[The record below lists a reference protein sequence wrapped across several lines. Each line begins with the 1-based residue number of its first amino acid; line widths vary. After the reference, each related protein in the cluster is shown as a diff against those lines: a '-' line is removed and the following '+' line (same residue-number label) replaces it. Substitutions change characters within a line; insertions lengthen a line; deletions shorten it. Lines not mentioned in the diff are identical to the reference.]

1 MNVLFILGNGF
12 DINLGLKTRYQDF
25 YDFYSKSHND
35 NDAVLRL
42 KKHIGKNTD
51 GYWSDL
57 ELALGKYTSEFKCID
72 DFDEVV
78 DDIKASLS
86 LYLKNV
92 ETDFNNFNVDIKS
105 FLHDLS
111 SFEEHLIPTDQDKAL
126 EFKEKFKDR
135 NWHTEIVT
143 FNYTNTVEKLNYDL
157 ESDLIGHQYNSNL
170 ENILNTNVI
179 HIHGLVDDG
188 MILGVNDLSQ
198 VSNTELHDNI
208 DIEESIVKSKFNEAC
223 GEKFDLNFNNKIEK
237 ANIICAFGLSF
248 GDSDK
253 IWWEKIGER
262 LRQGSILI
270 IFDRKYD
277 VSKLHKNKLARM
289 RREIKNHFL
298 TQTSLPED
306 VQNSI
311 GDRIYVGVNTN
322 MFQGITSKP
331 EVIEFADK
339 FGNAKIE
346 LANT

>member
-25 YDFYSKSHND
+25 YDVYSKNHND
-35 NDAVLRL
+35 NDAIMRL
-42 KKHIGKNTD
+42 KKHIGENTD

-57 ELALGKYTSEFKCID
+57 ELALGKYTNEFNCTE

-86 LYLKNV
+86 SYLEKV
-92 ETDFNNFNVDIKS
+92 ETDFGNSNVDVEK
-105 FLHDLS
+105 FLYDLV
-111 SFEEHLIPTDQDKAL
+111 SFEEYLIPTDQDKIL
-126 EFKEKFKDR
+126 QFKGKFKDY

-143 FNYTNTVEKLNYDL
+143 FNYTNTVEKINDRL
-157 ESDLIGHQYNSNL
+157 ESDLIRHQYNSNL
-170 ENILNTNVI
+170 ENTLSSNII
-179 HIHGLVDDG
+179 HIHGLVNDG

-198 VSNTELHDNI
+198 VSNNELHNNI

-223 GEKFDLNFNNKIEK
+223 GEKFDLNFNEK
-237 ANIICAFGLSF
+237 VEEANIICAFGLSF
-248 GDSDK
+248 GDSDR
-253 IWWEKIGER
+253 IWWVKIGER
-262 LRQGSILI
+262 LRQGCILI

-306 VQNSI
+306 VQNAIS
-311 GDRIYVGVNTN
+311 DRIYVGVNTN

-339 FGNAKIE
+339 FGSAKIE
-346 LANT
+346 KA